1 MGNESF
7 RLAAPCHFG
16 LESVLSGEVKR
27 LGAQNIAVTD
37 GRVAFDADAALLA
50 KANLWLRTAERVL
63 LVLGEFHA
71 ATFTELFDGVAGLP
85 WEQFIGKNDAFP
97 VKGWSLDS
105 ALHSIPDCQSIVKK
119 AIVKRLQSHYHMDWF
134 PETGAK
140 LQVQFSI
147 RKNQAVLMLDTSGP
161 GLHKRGYRENA
172 NLAPIRETLAAG
184 ILDLARIYPDTQI
197 YDPFCGSG
205 TFLIESALM
214 ACKIAPGLRRRFAA
228 EQWGCFDQKLWQ
240 EARSAAMEQI
250 RRDATFHASGSD
262 LSDEAVAL
270 SAANAKKAGVASRIE
285 VAQRDI
291 ADFVPPKGK
300 ALVVCNP
307 PYGERMLEL
316 QEAEALY
323 RTMGRVFVPTPG
335 VSYFIISP
343 HDDFEKLFGRPATK
357 RRKLYNG
364 MLRCQLFMY
373 QG

>member
-1 MGNESF
+1 MGNEIY

-27 LGAQNIAVTD
+27 LGAQNITVTD
-37 GRVAFDADAALLA
+37 GRVAFDGNAEMIA
-50 KANLWLRTAERVL
+50 KSNLWLRTAERVL

-71 ATFTELFDGVAGLP
+71 STFTELFDGVAQLP
-85 WEQFIGKNDAFP
+85 WENFIGKNDAFP

-119 AIVKRLQSHYHMDWF
+119 AIVKRLQNHYHIDWF
-134 PETGAK
+134 QETGAK

-147 RKNQAVLMLDTSGP
+147 RKNQAVLMLDTSGA

-184 ILDLARIYPDTQI
+184 ILDLARIYPDTQV

-205 TFLIESALM
+205 TFLVESSLM
-214 ACKIAPGLRRRFAA
+214 ACKIAPGIRRRFAA
-228 EQWGCFDQKLWQ
+228 EYWGCFDQKLWQ
-240 EARSAAMEQI
+240 TQRSDAMDQI
-250 RRDATFHASGSD
+250 RKDASFRAFGSD
-262 LSDEAVAL
+262 ISDDAVAL
-270 SAANAKKAGVASRIE
+270 ALSNAKKAGVASRITVKQSD
-285 VAQRDI
+285 VAN
-291 ADFVPPKGK
+291 FVPPEGK
-300 ALVVCNP
+300 SIVVCNP

-316 QEAEALY
+316 QEAEQVY
-323 RTMGRVFVPTPG
+323 RTMGQVFDPKPG

-373 QG
+373 LG